1 MLECLNI
8 SILVGKSLCPEFASA
23 HHLLAPAQELKET
36 NNQRVNAWH
45 IRGPRHILRVNSICV
60 VLLEVLNI
68 SPTHFTGKE
77 TKAWR
82 V

>member
-23 HHLLAPAQELKET
+23 HHLLAPAQKLKET

-45 IRGPRHILRVNSICV
+45 IRGPRHILRVNSQYLRCIV
-60 VLLEVLNI
+60 R
-68 SPTHFTGKE
+68 HFE
-77 TKAWR
+77 YR
-82 V
+82 PHPFYR